1 MQLKN
6 IATRILGYCKSVHF
20 DDVLVLTFLIFFLLS
35 LKLTL
40 VKFYIIKTASQMTLA
55 SGMLLQNSYQLLSN
69 YNDDDNLERLFNVKY
84 KNDLRLLKK
93 TECNEFK
100 PLKSP

>member
-6 IATRILGYCKSVHF
+6 IATRIMGYCKSVHF

-40 VKFYIIKTASQMTLA
+40 VKFYIIKTASLMTLA
-55 SGMLLQNSYQLLSN
+55 SGMLLQNFYQLLSN
-69 YNDDDNLERLFNVKY
+69 NDDDNRERLFNLKY
-84 KNDLRLLKK
+84 IIDLRLLK
-93 TECNEFK
+93 EN
-100 PLKSP
+100 

>member
-1 MQLKN
+1 
-6 IATRILGYCKSVHF
+6 
-20 DDVLVLTFLIFFLLS
+20 
-35 LKLTL
+35 
-40 VKFYIIKTASQMTLA
+40 MTLA

-84 KNDLRLLKK
+84 KNDLILLKK